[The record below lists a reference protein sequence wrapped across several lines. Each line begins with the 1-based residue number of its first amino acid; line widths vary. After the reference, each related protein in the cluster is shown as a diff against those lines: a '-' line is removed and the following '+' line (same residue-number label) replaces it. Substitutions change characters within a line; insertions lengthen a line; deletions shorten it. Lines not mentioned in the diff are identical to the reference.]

1 MGASKCCREARRLAL
16 LGLALCGTA
25 QAETTSHA
33 ELTCLLDSG
42 DVLGSSQASSVEGPP
57 WQDLASLRRGDENRV
72 RLAVTTAEAGF
83 LPRVTTSAILRGEL
97 GFSGPTASQA
107 PQLRDLASSVAV
119 ALRLAPRA
127 ELMLR
132 AFPFDTDY
140 LRLGYLHALDWGGT
154 DVTHGESV
162 FLRQTGSVPGF
173 QVALSAGKI
182 RLFSALKWARL
193 DDALVGRRRLWG
205 MLSGGS
211 AELTATLRVDGGFG
225 YFQRPSGAPFAG
237 PASFVEGG
245 SARMVWH
252 HGLAE
257 PELSAE
263 PFRPPRLSEDPS
275 RFDASQT
282 PGWAMALE
290 GVTLVVR
297 RERSTDAGAAK
308 LEPAPAAAFYGS
320 IRGHGLA
327 AHGAV
332 TWRSLPFVLR
342 NDSRFAQAEGLPR
355 SRVEQAE
362 ITGWL
367 GGSAT
372 LASLYLVPS
381 VELGLRLPAA
391 LEIPSVLPNFEQ
403 TFVATGVAGLTPL
416 PVGAG
421 RLPVLSARLGARFQ
435 ASSSVALSLFGELT
449 RDPNRVGFATTSSGV
464 MRAFARPE
472 RLALVGAAQ
481 ARF

>member
-1 MGASKCCREARRLAL
+1 MGASKCCPESRMLAL

-25 QAETTSHA
+25 QAETSSHA

-42 DVLGSSQASSVEGPP
+42 DVLGSSQANPVEDPP
-57 WQDLASLRRGDENRV
+57 WQNLASLRRGDENRV
-72 RLAVTTAEAGF
+72 RLAVTMAQAGL
-83 LPRVTTSAILRGEL
+83 LPSVTTSAVLRVEL
-97 GFSGPTASQA
+97 GFAGPTGSQA
-107 PQLRDLASSVAV
+107 PELRDLASSVAV
-119 ALRLAPRA
+119 AWRLAPRA

-154 DVTHGESV
+154 DANRGESV

-205 MLSGGS
+205 LLSGGS
-211 AELTATLRVDGGFG
+211 AELLPALRVEGGFG
-225 YFQRPSGAPFAG
+225 YFQRPRGAPFAS
-237 PASFVEGG
+237 PDAFVEGA
-245 SARMVWH
+245 SARVVWH
-252 HGLAE
+252 HGVAE

-263 PFRPPRLSEDPS
+263 PFRPPRLGEDPS
-275 RFDASQT
+275 RFDAAQAR
-282 PGWAMALE
+282 GWAIALE

-297 RERSTDAGAAK
+297 REGSTDPSRAA

-320 IRGHGLA
+320 VQGHGLA

-342 NDSRFAQAEGLPR
+342 NDSRFAQTEGLPR

-362 ITGWL
+362 VTGWL

-381 VELGLRLPAA
+381 IELGLRLPAA
-391 LEIPSVLPNFEQ
+391 LQIPSVLPGFGQ
-403 TFVATGVAGLTPL
+403 MFVATGATGLAPL

-421 RLPVLSARLGARFQ
+421 RLPVVSARLGARFQ
-435 ASSSVALSLFGELT
+435 ASGSVALSLFGELT

-464 MRAFARPE
+464 VRAFARPE
-472 RLALVGAAQ
+472 RFALVAAVQ